1 MPLPIHVHLEV
12 SCLELCITPRQHFEG
27 PLLITCRC
35 DLLLFQQGGCRAAQ
49 RPPRRICI
57 GRVPECL
64 TQAVSKLDE
73 PWLLRWA
80 AYRLLLLG
88 SWIIER
94 GSALS

>member
-12 SCLELCITPRQHFEG
+12 SCSVLCITPRQHVEG
-27 PLLITCRC
+27 PLLITCRRYP
-35 DLLLFQQGGCRAAQ
+35 LLFRQEGYRAAQ
-49 RPPRRICI
+49 RSPRRIHI
-57 GRVPECL
+57 GRVPKCL
-64 TQAVSKLDE
+64 TEAVSKSDE
-73 PWLLRWA
+73 PWLQRWV